1 MGNYN
6 LINKTKNMQRG
17 GSRGGFGGGYS
28 QGPPAYVQEVADF
41 SHVCEDQVIAFIN
54 QPKVPLLARS
64 IYTKDKV
71 LVGKVEDVFGNMDTP
86 GICVIPDK
94 QSGVQCSSFK
104 AGDKFYADPEQLRDT
119 KFFLPRPT
127 VPKRKNPLNQQGFKP
142 KVERGGFGGGRG
154 GGDRG
159 GFSRGGDRGGRGGFG
174 GDRGG
179 RGGFGG
185 GRGGGRGGDRGFG
198 GGRGG
203 DRGGRGGFGGG
214 RGRGF

>member
-1 MGNYN
+1 MGYN

-17 GSRGGFGGGYS
+17 GSRGGFGGGRGGGFGGGYS

-154 GGDRG
+154 G
-159 GFSRGGDRGGRGGFG
+159 FG

-185 GRGGGRGGDRGFG
+185 GRGGGDRGRGGFG